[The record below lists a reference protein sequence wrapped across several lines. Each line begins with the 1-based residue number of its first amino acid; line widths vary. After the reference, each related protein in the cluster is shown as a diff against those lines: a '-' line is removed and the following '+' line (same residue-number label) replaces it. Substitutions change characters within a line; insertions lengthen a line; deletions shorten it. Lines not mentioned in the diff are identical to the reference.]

1 MGRGERGLNPGARYR
16 RPGNQRAGFT
26 LMEMMLVLG
35 IIALLLGVGVPMM
48 VGTFKDAETGRVKA
62 DFRTLETALMRYRTR
77 ARMFPTTEQGL
88 DSLVNRPAI
97 APQPEVWERVLKPEG
112 ILDPWRN
119 TYHYVYPGKQNPD
132 SYDLVSAGPDGK
144 LGTEDDIG
152 NW

>member
-1 MGRGERGLNPGARYR
+1 MVEGMTKSNSTSAHRK
-16 RPGNQRAGFT
+16 AGFT

-48 VGTFKDAETGRVKA
+48 VGVFGDAEKGRVKA
-62 DFRTLETALMRYRTR
+62 DFRTIDTALIRYRTR

-88 DSLVNRPAI
+88 DALVNRPSL

-112 ILDPWRN
+112 IVDPWRN
-119 TYHYVYPGKQNPD
+119 PYQYVYPGKRNPD
-132 SYDLVSAGPDGK
+132 SYDLISIGPDRK
-144 LGTEDDIG
+144 PGTEDDMG